1 MIGWLATLTGLGR
14 AAVVA
19 LIVASLLALAGLGS
33 WGAISGISSY
43 LATVAKTASDARD
56 LHWRLQM
63 AEANLAVQAARTEQ
77 ALAVSRIE
85 AIAAEENRALRD
97 RVSELEKANADLAG
111 FDDGGIDHG
120 RVRLLNR
127 SAAGGADRAR

>member
-1 MIGWLATLTGLGR
+1 MIAWLIARTGLGR
-14 AAVVA
+14 GAIAA
-19 LIVASLLALAGLGS
+19 LIVEALLAAAGLGS
-33 WGAISGISSY
+33 WGAVSGVRSY
-43 LATVAKTASDARD
+43 LATVAKAASDARD
-56 LHWRLQM
+56 LHWRLQI

-85 AIAAEENRALRD
+85 AVAAEENRALRD

-127 SAAGGADRAR
+127 STAGGADHAR